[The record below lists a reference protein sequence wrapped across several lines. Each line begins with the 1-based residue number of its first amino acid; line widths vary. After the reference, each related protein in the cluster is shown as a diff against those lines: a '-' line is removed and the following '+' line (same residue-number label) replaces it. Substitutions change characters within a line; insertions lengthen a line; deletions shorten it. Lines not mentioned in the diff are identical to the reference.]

1 MDYTLLVDSPPVAV
15 AFPEIIW
22 PDGWELPWVGAAER
36 DAAAALAKEY
46 GQPFYTN
53 KDGKVNGINE
63 RYWAAL
69 YARENR
75 VLFDPDE
82 KNFYRYTD
90 ETGLWEIITPESIRE
105 VISGRILEISR
116 EAQQFTL
123 EIQITQTRLNAVVSA
138 LKGIVERRDAFKLKQ
153 RFIHVANGVIR
164 FLDDGDIQFGGFS
177 PEDYSRNRSPFAFDA
192 GSRVSAL
199 PERTDL
205 SGGRRRMMPTC
216 CNAGRDW
223 RCSVTTC
230 RNGF

>member
-1 MDYTLLVDSPPVAV
+1 MEYALLVETEPVRLS
-15 AFPEIIW
+15 FSDIKW

-36 DAAAALAKEY
+36 DAVAALAKEY

-123 EIQITQTRLNAVVSA
+123 EIQI
-138 LKGIVERRDAFKLKQ
+138 
-153 RFIHVANGVIR
+153 
-164 FLDDGDIQFGGFS
+164 
-177 PEDYSRNRSPFAFDA
+177 
-192 GSRVSAL
+192 
-199 PERTDL
+199 
-205 SGGRRRMMPTC
+205 
-216 CNAGRDW
+216 
-223 RCSVTTC
+223 
-230 RNGF
+230 